1 MHEYSK
7 KFFNALRLLA
17 DLMERQTTDRSLQDR
32 AMLLVRFA
40 SAGVLGLQGG
50 GEG

>member
-1 MHEYSK
+1 MLYSRQV
-7 KFFNALRLLA
+7 FDNRYA
-17 DLMERQTTDRSLQDR
+17 DLMEGQTTDRSLQDR